1 MDGWVVVGTKLDS
14 KQLEKD
20 LKGAER
26 RLQQYEKEAEK
37 LTKAKAKAEIDLA
50 PYEEQKR
57 LIEEMTNESLKY
69 AQTQQEVESVLNTEK
84 LQLEELNV
92 KYAKQVANLNDINTK
107 IKENTKNQGLLN
119 NQIDETNVK
128 LNKAKGITSIK
139 DVVEN
144 ISKSTN
150 SVVKKVGRWVL
161 AIFSVRTAYTGIRSA
176 MSTLSEYNEQMATQ
190 LNSIK
195 LIFATALEPI
205 ITRIISLVNT
215 LLNYINYIAK
225 AWFNVDLFANASA
238 KAMQKSA
245 GSAEKMSKSL
255 AGFDEMNVVSDSGS
269 AGGGAGTG
277 FKTPED
283 VPIPSWIK
291 WIAENGNTVKGIILG
306 IGTAIASLKLANL
319 LKTLGLFGN
328 LSLWQLVGGIGLIIA
343 GVGIAIKGVID
354 FIKDPSWDNFLTI
367 LQGISLVVAGIA
379 VLMGGWVTALIALGV
394 AIVTYV
400 IKNWDRVKEILK
412 KVGSWIYDNIIK
424 PVGDFFVGLWDG
436 IVSGVKGAVQW
447 VRDAFWGIVDFFSN
461 IISKIVSLFKAI
473 GTKVGNA
480 IGGAFKAVVN
490 GVLKAIENILN
501 FPIKSINKLIK
512 TINKVPGIN
521 LSTLP
526 TFSLPRLAVGGVVN
540 MPGRGINYGGANIG
554 ERGAEGVIPLTNS
567 QMMAQLGEA
576 IGKYVNINATVP
588 VYVGNRQIAREI
600 KKISAD
606 SDFAFNR

>member
-1 MDGWVVVGTKLDS
+1 
-14 KQLEKD
+14 
-20 LKGAER
+20 
-26 RLQQYEKEAEK
+26 
-37 LTKAKAKAEIDLA
+37 
-50 PYEEQKR
+50 
-57 LIEEMTNESLKY
+57 
-69 AQTQQEVESVLNTEK
+69 
-84 LQLEELNV
+84 
-92 KYAKQVANLNDINTK
+92 
-107 IKENTKNQGLLN
+107 
-119 NQIDETNVK
+119 
-128 LNKAKGITSIK
+128 
-139 DVVEN
+139 
-144 ISKSTN
+144 
-150 SVVKKVGRWVL
+150 
-161 AIFSVRTAYTGIRSA
+161 

-245 GSAEKMSKSL
+245 GSAEKMKKSM
-255 AGFDEMNVVSDSGS
+255 AGFDEMNVISDTSSS
-269 AGGGAGTG
+269 AGGGAGAG
-277 FKTPED
+277 FETPED

-291 WIAENGNTVKGIILG
+291 WVGENGDAVKKIILG
-306 IGTAIASLKLANL
+306 IGIAIASLKLANL

-328 LSLWQLVGGIGLIIA
+328 LPLWQLVGGIGLIIA

-379 VLMGGWVTALIALGV
+379 VLMGGWVVALIALGV
-394 AIVTYV
+394 AIVTYI
-400 IKNWDRVKEILK
+400 IKNWDKVKEILG

-447 VRDAFWGIVDFFSN
+447 VKDAFWGIVDFFSN
-461 IISKIVSLFKAI
+461 IISKIVSLFRTI
-473 GTKVGNA
+473 GTKVGDA

-512 TINKVPGIN
+512 TINKLPGIN
-521 LSTLP
+521 LGTLP
-526 TFSLPRLAVGGVVN
+526 TFSLPRLAKGTIVN
-540 MPGRGINYGGANIG
+540 APGRGVLTPDGRAIYGEAGPEAYL
-554 ERGAEGVIPLTNS
+554 PLSDT
-567 QMMAQLGEA
+567 QLLEQLGST
-576 IGKYVNINATVP
+576 IGKYININATVP

-606 SDFAFNR
+606 NDFAFNR